1 MPGVAAVLLAGDL
14 GLSPQPPSDEVEGPF
29 GRPVLAAEADVVVR
43 PRVRGDRQRTRG
55 HRAGLRPC

>member
-29 GRPVLAAEADVVVR
+29 GRPVLAAEPTWWFGCACAAIASVPVVIV
-43 PRVRGDRQRTRG
+43 P
-55 HRAGLRPC
+55 A